1 MGRKGDRSFNLSG
14 VMWHMNDAEAVK
26 GKKLDK
32 GLLRRAAGFARP
44 FKKMIF
50 WFLVTMIAGSM
61 LSVVPFLLFKKIID
75 NAIPHG
81 NRGMVWVIAAFM
93 ILAALVSGALT
104 LISRWCS
111 SRVGEGLIYEL
122 RTALFDKVQRMPI
135 AFFTR
140 TQTGALISRLN
151 NDVVG
156 AQRAV
161 TGTLGQVVSNTIT
174 LVISAGTML
183 FLSWKLTLLSLVIL
197 PIFVIPAKRVGKQ
210 LSVIFRLQMDLN
222 AQMNTQMTERFNVS
236 GAQLVKLYGRSTDE
250 LERFSS
256 RAAAVRDTG
265 VKGAMYGRTFAVG
278 LDLAQA
284 VGVAAIYVVG
294 ANLVISKTLLIGT
307 LVAMAGLVLKIY
319 NPLTELTSARIDI
332 MTAMV
337 SFERVFELL
346 DAPVNI
352 ADRPG
357 AIDMV
362 KPTGRVELN
371 HVTFRY
377 PSADAVSVA
386 SLERPGSTELSSDQN
401 VDVLHDI
408 TITIEPGQ
416 MVALVGPSGAGK
428 STIAS
433 LIPRLYDVTGGSI
446 KLDGHDVRD
455 LTMQSVADSIGVVS
469 QDPHLFHESI
479 AENLRYAKS
488 GATLHEMEEACKA
501 AQIHHVIDALPD
513 GYDTVV
519 GERGYRLSGGEKQ
532 RLAIARMLL
541 KNPAVVILDEATS
554 HLDSENESLVQAA
567 LEHALTNRTSVVI
580 AHRLSTVRAADM
592 ICVIDDGRVVERGT
606 HDGLL
611 ATGGLYSELYR
622 TLTGESTPVA
632 GA

>member
-1 MGRKGDRSFNLSG
+1 
-14 VMWHMNDAEAVK
+14 MWHMNDAAAVK

-50 WFLVTMIAGSM
+50 WFLATMIAGSM
-61 LSVVPFLLFKKIID
+61 LGIVPSLLFKKIID
-75 NAIPHG
+75 DAIVHG
-81 NRGMVWVIAAFM
+81 NRPMVTWIAVFM
-93 ILAALVSGALT
+93 LLAAVISGGLT
-104 LISRWCS
+104 LVSRWCS
-111 SRVGEGLIYEL
+111 SRVGEGLIFEL

-174 LVISAGTML
+174 LVISAGTMF
-183 FLSWKLTLLSLVIL
+183 FLSWRLTLLSLVIL
-197 PIFVIPAKRVGKQ
+197 PIFVVPAKRVGKQ
-210 LSVIFRLQMDLN
+210 LSTIFRDQMNLN

-236 GAQLVKLYGRSTDE
+236 GAQLVKLYGRATDE
-250 LERFSS
+250 LGYFSS
-256 RAAAVRDTG
+256 KAAAVRDTG
-265 VKGAMYGRTFAVG
+265 VKGAMYGRIFAVG

-284 VGVAAIYVVG
+284 VGAAAIYVVG
-294 ANLVISKTLLIGT
+294 ANLAISKSVTTGT
-307 LVAMAGLVLKIY
+307 LVAMAGLVMRVY
-319 NPLTELTSARIDI
+319 NPLTELTNARIDI

-346 DAPVNI
+346 DAPMNI
-352 ADRPG
+352 TDRPG
-357 AIDMV
+357 AIDLV
-362 KPTGRVELN
+362 KPTGRVELD

-377 PSADAVSVA
+377 PAATEVSVA
-386 SLERPGSTELSSDQN
+386 SLERPGSTELTADQN
-401 VDVLHDI
+401 VDVLHDVSI
-408 TITIEPGQ
+408 SVEPGQ

-433 LIPRLYDVTGGSI
+433 LLPRLYDVTGGAI
-446 KLDGHDVRD
+446 RLDGHDIRD
-455 LTMQSVADSIGVVS
+455 LTMQSVADAIGVVP

-479 AENLRYAKS
+479 AENLRYAKRD
-488 GATLHEMEEACKA
+488 ATLAEMEAACVA
-501 AQIHHVIDALPD
+501 AQIHHVIAALPD
-513 GYDTVV
+513 RYETVV

-554 HLDSENESLVQAA
+554 HLDSENEALVQAA
-567 LEHALTNRTSVVI
+567 LENALSNRTSLVI
-580 AHRLSTVRAADM
+580 AHRLSTVRDADL
-592 ICVIDDGRVVERGT
+592 ICVLENGRIVQRGT
-606 HDGLL
+606 HDELL
-611 ATGGLYSELYR
+611 AAGGLYSELYR
-622 TLTGESTPVA
+622 TLTGEATPVA